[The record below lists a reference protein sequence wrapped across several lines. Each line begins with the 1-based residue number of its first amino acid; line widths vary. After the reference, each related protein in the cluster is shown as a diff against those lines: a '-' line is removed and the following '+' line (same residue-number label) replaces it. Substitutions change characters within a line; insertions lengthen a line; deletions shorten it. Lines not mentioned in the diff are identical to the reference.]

1 MSDTPLV
8 SVVIIFFNAE
18 KFFEEAIESVL
29 AQTYTNW
36 ELLLAD
42 DGSTDRSTE
51 IALHYAQRYSDKI
64 HYCEHEGHQNR
75 GMSATRNLG
84 IRHAKGEYIALLD
97 ADDVWLPY
105 KLEQQVAILNAQ
117 PEASMVYGPSQK
129 WYGWTG
135 NPEDARLDVMYD
147 LGIKPN
153 SLVQPPT
160 LLNLCIQ
167 AKAFTPCP
175 SNVLFRREMAE
186 RVHGF
191 EESFKGMYQLY
202 EDQAFFSKVH
212 LQETVYVASSCWD
225 KYRKHSNS
233 CVAVVRKAGQDDAV
247 RFFYLN
253 WLENYLMEQ
262 NFTNTEAW
270 QSLQKAL
277 WPYRYPTLHK
287 VRTKVQWPLLKAGK
301 FVKRLFRSSPLL
313 ET

>member
-51 IALHYAQRYSDKI
+51 IALHYTQRYPAKI
-64 HYCEHEGHQNR
+64 RYCEHEGHQNR

-97 ADDVWLPY
+97 ADDVWLPH
-105 KLEQQVAILNAQ
+105 KLEQQVDILNAQ
-117 PEASMVYGPSQK
+117 PEAAIVYGPSQK
-129 WYGWTG
+129 WYSWTG
-135 NPEDARLDVMYD
+135 NPEDAQLDVMYD

-167 AKAFTPCP
+167 GKAFTPCP
-175 SNVLFRREMAE
+175 SNVLFRRELAE

-191 EESFKGMYQLY
+191 EEGFKGMYQLY

-212 LQETVYVASSCWD
+212 LQEIVYVVGDCWD

-233 CVAVVRKAGQDDAV
+233 CVAVVKQAGQADAV
-247 RFFYLN
+247 RLFYLN
-253 WLENYLMEQ
+253 WLESYLMEQ
-262 NFTNTEAW
+262 NCINTEAW

-277 WPYRYPTLHK
+277 WGYRHPALHK
-287 VRTKVQWPLLKAGK
+287 VFVKIQRVNWGLRK
-301 FVKRLFRSSPLL
+301 FVKRVFRSSPLL